1 MNTTATLEQL
11 NDLKLA
17 GMARSYQA
25 ILQMPLN
32 QHPEAHALIAQL
44 TQAEKQN
51 RIKYKTQIYLKLSK
65 LRYTACWKKSRVA
78 KNGTCPK
85 NNSSNSQIVLI
96 WTVPKIS

>member
-44 TQAEKQN
+44 AQAEKQN
-51 RIKYKTQIYLKLSK
+51 RIQYKTQIYLKLSK
-65 LRYTACWKKSRVA
+65 LRYAALLEEIT
-78 KNGTCPK
+78 
-85 NNSSNSQIVLI
+85 
-96 WTVPKIS
+96 